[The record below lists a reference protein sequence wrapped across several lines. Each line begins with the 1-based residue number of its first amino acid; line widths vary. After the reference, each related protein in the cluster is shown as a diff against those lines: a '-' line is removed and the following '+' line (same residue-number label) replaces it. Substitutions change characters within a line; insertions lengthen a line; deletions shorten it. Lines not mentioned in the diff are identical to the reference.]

1 MIEMFKNIYQ
11 YRELLKTNIKKEIRG
26 KYKHSF
32 LGVLW
37 SFLYPLLQLAVYAII
52 FPLILRN
59 TQDHY
64 VIFLCVALIPW
75 NYFTTIVTQSTGTI
89 IANGDIVKKVYF
101 PREILPISV
110 VTSQLV
116 NFLISTI
123 IILAFVLFSG
133 MGISKYILFYPVILL
148 IQYIFSIGVAFIV
161 SSAMLVMNLLNMPR
175 AMWIGIACMSVCL
188 PFSKDIEGRAGK
200 RGAFNVIGCLIFS
213 IMYIVLPKSM
223 YPYIGMIGGIGVG
236 YSAGYSWQTVFNTFG
251 ALSIAAELFGL
262 KYAVLLRI
270 GVNVV
275 GAAYTLLCDRL
286 IDKIYAACTGRKVET
301 A

>member
-161 SSAMLVMNLLNMPR
+161 SSATVFLRDLEHLISIAMMMLFYATPIAYSADTIPANFSFIITLNPMAHILNAYRDIFYYQRMPQLQTL
-175 AMWIGIACMSVCL
+175 AIIFAISVAL
-188 PFSKDIEGRAGK
+188 F
-200 RGAFNVIGCLIFS
+200 V
-213 IMYIVLPKSM
+213 
-223 YPYIGMIGGIGVG
+223 VG
-236 YSAGYSWQTVFNTFG
+236 YAIFNKLQKCF
-251 ALSIAAELFGL
+251 AEEL
-262 KYAVLLRI
+262 
-270 GVNVV
+270 
-275 GAAYTLLCDRL
+275 
-286 IDKIYAACTGRKVET
+286 
-301 A
+301 

>member
-116 NFLISTI
+116 NF
-123 IILAFVLFSG
+123 
-133 MGISKYILFYPVILL
+133 
-148 IQYIFSIGVAFIV
+148 
-161 SSAMLVMNLLNMPR
+161 
-175 AMWIGIACMSVCL
+175 
-188 PFSKDIEGRAGK
+188 
-200 RGAFNVIGCLIFS
+200 
-213 IMYIVLPKSM
+213 
-223 YPYIGMIGGIGVG
+223 
-236 YSAGYSWQTVFNTFG
+236 
-251 ALSIAAELFGL
+251 
-262 KYAVLLRI
+262 
-270 GVNVV
+270 
-275 GAAYTLLCDRL
+275 
-286 IDKIYAACTGRKVET
+286 
-301 A
+301 

>member
-161 SSAMLVMNLLNMPR
+161 SSATVFLRDLEHLISIAMMMLFYATPIAYSADTIPANFSFIITLNPMAHILNAYRDIFYYQRMPELQTL
-175 AMWIGIACMSVCL
+175 AI
-188 PFSKDIEGRAGK
+188 
-200 RGAFNVIGCLIFS
+200 IFAIS
-213 IMYIVLPKSM
+213 LALF
-223 YPYIGMIGGIGVG
+223 GVG
-236 YSAGYSWQTVFNTFG
+236 YAIFNKLQKSF
-251 ALSIAAELFGL
+251 AEEL
-262 KYAVLLRI
+262 
-270 GVNVV
+270 
-275 GAAYTLLCDRL
+275 
-286 IDKIYAACTGRKVET
+286 
-301 A
+301 

>member
-1 MIEMFKNIYQ
+1 MNIIKDLYS
-11 YRELLKTNIKKEIRG
+11 YRELLKTNITKDVGG

-161 SSAMLVMNLLNMPR
+161 SSATVFLRDLEHLISIAMMMLFYATP
-175 AMWIGIACMSVCL
+175 IA
-188 PFSKDIEGRAGK
+188 
-200 RGAFNVIGCLIFS
+200 
-213 IMYIVLPKSM
+213 
-223 YPYIGMIGGIGVG
+223 
-236 YSAGYSWQTVFNTFG
+236 YSADTIPANFSFIITLNPMAHILNAYRDIFYYQRMPELQTLAIIFAIVVFPSPG
-251 ALSIAAELFGL
+251 GP
-262 KYAVLLRI
+262 
-270 GVNVV
+270 
-275 GAAYTLLCDRL
+275 
-286 IDKIYAACTGRKVET
+286 
-301 A
+301 

>member
-1 MIEMFKNIYQ
+1 MIKMFKNIYQ

-52 FPLILRN
+52 FPLILKN
-59 TQDHY
+59 SQENY

-75 NYFTTIVTQSTGTI
+75 NFFTTIVTQSTGTI

-123 IILAFVLFSG
+123 IIIVFVLCAG
-133 MGISKYILFYPVILL
+133 MGLSKYIIFYPIILL
-148 IQYIFSIGVAFIV
+148 IQYIFSIGISFIV
-161 SSAMLVMNLLNMPR
+161 SSLTVFLRDLEHLISIGMMMLFYATPIAYSAEVIPEKFSFIITLNPMAHILNAYRDIFYYQRMPN
-175 AMWIGIACMSVCL
+175 MQTLGIMFAIS
-188 PFSKDIEGRAGK
+188 I
-200 RGAFNVIGCLIFS
+200 LIF
-213 IMYIVLPKSM
+213 V
-223 YPYIGMIGGIGVG
+223 VG
-236 YSAGYSWQTVFNTFG
+236 YLIFNKLQKNF
-251 ALSIAAELFGL
+251 AEEL
-262 KYAVLLRI
+262 
-270 GVNVV
+270 
-275 GAAYTLLCDRL
+275 
-286 IDKIYAACTGRKVET
+286 
-301 A
+301 

>member
-1 MIEMFKNIYQ
+1 MVNMFKNIYQ

-59 TQDHY
+59 TQENY

-75 NYFTTIVTQSTGTI
+75 NFFTTIVTQSTGTVI
-89 IANGDIVKKVYF
+89 NNADIVKKVYF

-123 IILAFVLFSG
+123 IIIVFVLCAG
-133 MGISKYILFYPVILL
+133 MGLSKYIIFYPIILL
-148 IQYIFSIGVAFIV
+148 IQYIFSVGIAFIV
-161 SSAMLVMNLLNMPR
+161 SSLTVFLRDLEHLISIAMMMLFYATPIAYSADTIPANFSFIITLNPMAHILNAYRDIFYYQRMPN
-175 AMWIGIACMSVCL
+175 MQTLGIMFVVA
-188 PFSKDIEGRAGK
+188 I
-200 RGAFNVIGCLIFS
+200 LIF
-213 IMYIVLPKSM
+213 I
-223 YPYIGMIGGIGVG
+223 IGYWI
-236 YSAGYSWQTVFNTFG
+236 FNKLQRNF
-251 ALSIAAELFGL
+251 AEEL
-262 KYAVLLRI
+262 
-270 GVNVV
+270 
-275 GAAYTLLCDRL
+275 
-286 IDKIYAACTGRKVET
+286 
-301 A
+301 

>member
-161 SSAMLVMNLLNMPR
+161 SSATVFLRDLEHLISIAMMMLFYATPIAYSADTIPANFSFIITLNPMAHILNAYRDIFYYQRMPQLQTL
-175 AMWIGIACMSVCL
+175 AIVFAISVAL
-188 PFSKDIEGRAGK
+188 F
-200 RGAFNVIGCLIFS
+200 V
-213 IMYIVLPKSM
+213 
-223 YPYIGMIGGIGVG
+223 VG
-236 YSAGYSWQTVFNTFG
+236 YVIFNKLQKSF
-251 ALSIAAELFGL
+251 AEEL
-262 KYAVLLRI
+262 
-270 GVNVV
+270 
-275 GAAYTLLCDRL
+275 
-286 IDKIYAACTGRKVET
+286 
-301 A
+301 

>member
-161 SSAMLVMNLLNMPR
+161 SSATVFLRDLEHLISIAMMMLFYATPIAYSADTIPANFSFIITLNPMAHILNAYRDIFYYQRMPQLQTL
-175 AMWIGIACMSVCL
+175 AIIFAISVAL
-188 PFSKDIEGRAGK
+188 F
-200 RGAFNVIGCLIFS
+200 F
-213 IMYIVLPKSM
+213 
-223 YPYIGMIGGIGVG
+223 VG
-236 YSAGYSWQTVFNTFG
+236 YAIFNKLQKSF
-251 ALSIAAELFGL
+251 AEEL
-262 KYAVLLRI
+262 
-270 GVNVV
+270 
-275 GAAYTLLCDRL
+275 
-286 IDKIYAACTGRKVET
+286 
-301 A
+301 

>member
-1 MIEMFKNIYQ
+1 M
-11 YRELLKTNIKKEIRG
+11 
-26 KYKHSF
+26 
-32 LGVLW
+32 
-37 SFLYPLLQLAVYAII
+37 YAII

-161 SSAMLVMNLLNMPR
+161 SSATVFLRDLEHLISIAMMMLFYATPIAYSADTIPANFSFIITLNPMAHILNAYRDIFYYQRMPELQTL
-175 AMWIGIACMSVCL
+175 AIIFAISV
-188 PFSKDIEGRAGK
+188 
-200 RGAFNVIGCLIFS
+200 
-213 IMYIVLPKSM
+213 VLFV
-223 YPYIGMIGGIGVG
+223 VG
-236 YSAGYSWQTVFNTFG
+236 YAIFNK
-251 ALSIAAELFGL
+251 LQKKGL
-262 KYAVLLRI
+262 KI
-270 GVNVV
+270 
-275 GAAYTLLCDRL
+275 
-286 IDKIYAACTGRKVET
+286 
-301 A
+301 

>member
-148 IQYIFSIGVAFIV
+148 IQYIFSVGVAFIV
-161 SSAMLVMNLLNMPR
+161 SSATVFLRDLEHLISIAMMMLFYATP
-175 AMWIGIACMSVCL
+175 IA
-188 PFSKDIEGRAGK
+188 
-200 RGAFNVIGCLIFS
+200 
-213 IMYIVLPKSM
+213 
-223 YPYIGMIGGIGVG
+223 
-236 YSAGYSWQTVFNTFG
+236 YSADTIPANYSFIITLNPMAHILNAYRDIFYYQRMPELQTLAIIFAISVALFVGGYAIFNKLQKSF
-251 ALSIAAELFGL
+251 AEEL
-262 KYAVLLRI
+262 
-270 GVNVV
+270 
-275 GAAYTLLCDRL
+275 
-286 IDKIYAACTGRKVET
+286 
-301 A
+301 

>member
-59 TQDHY
+59 TQEHY

-75 NYFTTIVTQSTGTI
+75 NYFTTIVTQSTGTVI
-89 IANGDIVKKVYF
+89 NNADIVKKVYF

-148 IQYIFSIGVAFIV
+148 IQYIFSVGVAFIV
-161 SSAMLVMNLLNMPR
+161 SSATVFLRDLEHLISIAMMMLFYATPIAYSADTIPANFSFIITLNPMAHILNAYRDIFYYQRMPELQTL
-175 AMWIGIACMSVCL
+175 AIVFAISVAL
-188 PFSKDIEGRAGK
+188 F
-200 RGAFNVIGCLIFS
+200 V
-213 IMYIVLPKSM
+213 
-223 YPYIGMIGGIGVG
+223 VG
-236 YSAGYSWQTVFNTFG
+236 YVIFNKLQKSF
-251 ALSIAAELFGL
+251 AEEL
-262 KYAVLLRI
+262 
-270 GVNVV
+270 
-275 GAAYTLLCDRL
+275 
-286 IDKIYAACTGRKVET
+286 
-301 A
+301 

>member
-161 SSAMLVMNLLNMPR
+161 SSATVFLRDLEHLISIAMMMLFYATPIAYSADTIPANFSFIITLNPMAHILNAYRDIFYYQRMPQLQTL
-175 AMWIGIACMSVCL
+175 AIIFAISVAL
-188 PFSKDIEGRAGK
+188 F
-200 RGAFNVIGCLIFS
+200 VIGYAIFNK
-213 IMYIVLPKSM
+213 LQKS
-223 YPYIGMIGGIGVG
+223 
-236 YSAGYSWQTVFNTFG
+236 F
-251 ALSIAAELFGL
+251 AEEL
-262 KYAVLLRI
+262 
-270 GVNVV
+270 
-275 GAAYTLLCDRL
+275 
-286 IDKIYAACTGRKVET
+286 
-301 A
+301 

>member
-75 NYFTTIVTQSTGTI
+75 NYFTTIVTQSTGTVI
-89 IANGDIVKKVYF
+89 NNADIVKKVYF

-161 SSAMLVMNLLNMPR
+161 SSATVFLRDLEHLISIAMMMLFYATPIAYSADTIPANFSFIITLNPMAHILNAYRDIFYYQRMPQLQTL
-175 AMWIGIACMSVCL
+175 AIVFAISVAL
-188 PFSKDIEGRAGK
+188 F
-200 RGAFNVIGCLIFS
+200 V
-213 IMYIVLPKSM
+213 
-223 YPYIGMIGGIGVG
+223 VG
-236 YSAGYSWQTVFNTFG
+236 YVIFNKLQKSF
-251 ALSIAAELFGL
+251 AEEL
-262 KYAVLLRI
+262 
-270 GVNVV
+270 
-275 GAAYTLLCDRL
+275 
-286 IDKIYAACTGRKVET
+286 
-301 A
+301 